1 MAVVKRL
8 AAPKTYPIPRKVKKF
23 APVIKGGGHKHEEA
37 VPLRVI
43 LRDML
48 NYAKNAKEAKKIVH
62 MGHILVDNKV
72 RKDDRFGVGLMDTLS
87 IPAADKYY
95 RAVPKGARLKLIEIP
110 EDEAALKLCRIEDK
124 KVVKGGNIQLNL
136 HDGRNI
142 LIKVKDPFK
151 PVEDVYKTHDVL
163 LISLPDQ
170 KIVKHLKMEEGKLA
184 MIVRGKLAGKIGKIK
199 KIEII
204 KGLDP
209 NRVTLEIDGNDVT
222 TLMDYVFVVGD
233 EKPVITVTEEKKE
246 KEGK

>member
-1 MAVVKRL
+1 MPVIKRL

-23 APVIKGGGHKHEEA
+23 APIIKGGGHKHEDSI
-37 VPLRVI
+37 PLRVI
-43 LRDML
+43 LRDIL
-48 NYAKNAKEAKKIVH
+48 KYAKNSKEVKRIVNV
-62 MGHILVDNKV
+62 GHILVDNKV

-95 RAVPKGARLKLIEIP
+95 RVIPKGSKLKLIEISK
-110 EDEAALKLCRIEDK
+110 DEASLKLCRIENK

-142 LIKVKDPFK
+142 LVKVKNPFD

-184 MIVRGKLAGKIGKIK
+184 MIVKGKLAGKVGKIK

-204 KGLDP
+204 KGFDP
-209 NRVTLEIDGNDVT
+209 NRVTLEIDGNEVT
-222 TLMDYVFVVGD
+222 TLMDYIFVVGD
-233 EKPVITVTEEKKE
+233 EKPVVNVIDK
-246 KEGK
+246 